1 MRLFFVGM
9 LCISLLSISF
19 LSISD
24 YTAYGE
30 NEIIVNSVGF
40 ENSTVLEFKNSR
52 GNNTEIDSVRMWLG
66 DENSFQSFKTEKGW
80 MGKNTPQ
87 GVIIFTTQDPIRP
100 GESVKFG
107 IKTIVEK
114 PSVNWKALDSNGNII
129 KTAKT
134 LTNTES
140 SDVTNITD
148 APEINQPKSVGLKD
162 ASTFRLIPDKLS
174 PGSDFRLLGTN
185 FVPNQSLTFY
195 INDNL
200 TESLVTDNNGN
211 FLVTSKISEQ
221 VDPGRVE
228 FSITD
233 SVGAE
238 KEISIRLLESDKRTI
253 VQTSEIILANTPS
266 NVTRGDTILL
276 QGTGTPETTITITSK
291 QNVETISINTITT
304 GPNGEWSFENLFPP
318 DIELKTVTIIV
329 SDGKSEVSRNID
341 VLSSKKITIN
351 SDEPRY
357 EQGDIIIFSGT
368 AIANQNLLV
377 SLEDPKGTE
386 IFSKV
391 ITVDSS
397 GTVSFDIP
405 ISKTSMKGTYI
416 LYSNQGNEES
426 ITVVGIG
433 EDPLEVIVV
442 NTSKLNYNPNE
453 TVIVTIQGMPNSAVS
468 IIIIDEASKERLS
481 DSVELGPDGF
491 LIYEF
496 SAGDLSSGA
505 FSIELRQGK
514 ARGDTVFTIG
524 LTSGSGPI
532 QMQTTKDQY
541 NPGESI
547 LVMGNTGKNS
557 LITISLYDSDD
568 NILKK
573 VESFS
578 NKEGAFRTDKLRIPI
593 DPLIGEWTVKAKSGG
608 NIAEY
613 KIKIVAELDNVV
625 VLVDKESLEYT
636 FSEIVNISG
645 AGAAEGSA
653 VKLEFFNSNGD
664 TISGSLLVYST
675 STGEYATSWIIP
687 DDIEPGL
694 VEIKVTSTG
703 GNTSSLIITVN

>member
-1 MRLFFVGM
+1 MA
-9 LCISLLSISF
+9 LLSISV

-24 YTAYGE
+24 YAAYAE
-30 NEIIVNSVGF
+30 NEVIVSSIGF

-52 GNNTEIDSVRMWLG
+52 GNNTEIDSVRIWLG
-66 DENSFQSFKTEKGW
+66 DGNSFQSFKTEKGW

-87 GVIIFTTQDPIRP
+87 GVIIFTTEDSIQP

-107 IKTIVEK
+107 IKTLVEK

-134 LTNTES
+134 LTSTDS

-148 APEINQPKSVGLKD
+148 VPEINQPQSVGLKD
-162 ASTFRLIPDKLS
+162 SSIFRLIPDKLS

-185 FVPNQSLTFY
+185 FIPNQSLTFY

-200 TESLVTDNNGN
+200 TKSFSTDSKGN
-211 FLVTSKISEQ
+211 FLITSKISEQ
-221 VDPGRVE
+221 VDPGRTE

-238 KEISIRLLESDKRTI
+238 KEISIRLTESDKRI
-253 VQTSEIILANTPS
+253 ILKTSEVVLANTPS
-266 NVTRGDTILL
+266 SVTRGDSILL
-276 QGTGTPETTITITSK
+276 QGTGTPETTITITAQ
-291 QNVETISINTITT
+291 QNEETISINTTAT
-304 GPNGEWSFENLFPP
+304 EPNGEWSFENLFPR
-318 DIELKTVTIIV
+318 DIRLETVTIII

-341 VLSSKKITIN
+341 VISSKKITIN

-357 EQGDIIIFSGT
+357 EQGDIVTFSGN

-386 IFSKV
+386 VFSNI
-391 ITVDSS
+391 ITVDAS
-397 GTVSFDIP
+397 GIISFDVP

-416 LYSNQGNEES
+416 LYSNQGDEES

-442 NTSKLNYNPNE
+442 NTSKLNYSSNE
-453 TVIVTIQGMPNSAVS
+453 NVIVTIQGVPNASVS
-468 IIIIDEASKERLS
+468 LIIIDEASKERLS

-496 SAGDLSSGA
+496 SASDLSSGA
-505 FSIELRQGK
+505 FTIELRQGK

-557 LITISLYDSDD
+557 LITVSLYDPDD
-568 NILKK
+568 NILKQI
-573 VESFS
+573 ETFS
-578 NKEGAFRTDKLRIPI
+578 NKEGAFRTDKLRIPN
-593 DPLIGEWTVKAKSGG
+593 DPLIGEWAVKAKSGG

-613 KIKIVAELDNVV
+613 KIKVAAELDSVII
-625 VLVDKESLEYT
+625 LVDKESSEYT

-645 AGAAEGSA
+645 AGAVEGSS
-653 VKLEFFNSNGD
+653 VKLEFLNSNGD
-664 TISGSLLVYST
+664 TISGDLIIYST
-675 STGEYATSWIIP
+675 STGEYRTSWIIP

-694 VEIKVTSTG
+694 IEIKVTSTG
-703 GNTSSLIITVN
+703 GNTSSTTITVN

>member
-1 MRLFFVGM
+1 MA
-9 LCISLLSISF
+9 LLSISF

-24 YTAYGE
+24 YIAYAE
-30 NEIIVNSVGF
+30 NEIIVNSIGF

-52 GNNTEIDSVRMWLG
+52 GNNTEIDSVRIWLG
-66 DENSFQSFKTEKGW
+66 DGNSFQSFKTEKGW

-87 GVIIFTTQDPIRP
+87 GVIIFTTQDSIRP

-107 IKTIVEK
+107 IKTLVEK

-134 LTNTES
+134 VTNTES

-148 APEINQPKSVGLKD
+148 VPEVNQPESVGLKD
-162 ASTFRLIPDKLS
+162 VSTFRLIPDKLS

-195 INDNL
+195 INGNL
-200 TESLVTDNNGN
+200 TKSFSTDNKGN
-211 FLVTSKISEQ
+211 FLLTSKISEQ
-221 VDPGRVE
+221 TDPGRTE

-238 KEISIRLLESDKRTI
+238 KEISIRLIESDKRLI
-253 VQTSEIILANTPS
+253 LKTSEVILANTPS
-266 NVTRGDTILL
+266 SVIRGDTILL
-276 QGTGTPETTITITSK
+276 QGTGTPETTLTITTQQST
-291 QNVETISINTITT
+291 ETISINTITT
-304 GPNGEWSFENLFPP
+304 EPSGEWSFENLFPP
-318 DIELKTVTIIV
+318 DIGLETVTITI

-341 VLSSKKITIN
+341 VISSKKITIN

-357 EQGDIIIFSGT
+357 EQGDVVTFSGN

-377 SLEDPKGTE
+377 SLEDPKGSE
-386 IFSKV
+386 IFSNI
-391 ITVDSS
+391 ITVDPS
-397 GTVSFDIP
+397 GIISFDVP

-416 LYSNQGNEES
+416 LYSNQGDEES

-433 EDPLEVIVV
+433 EDPVEVIVV
-442 NTSKLNYNPNE
+442 NTSKLNYSSNE
-453 TVIVTIQGMPNSAVS
+453 NVVVTIQGMPNASVS
-468 IIIIDEASKERLS
+468 LIIIDEASKERLS

-496 SAGDLSSGA
+496 SSDDLSSGA

-532 QMQTTKDQY
+532 QMQTTKDNY

-557 LITISLYDSDD
+557 LITVSLYDPDD
-568 NILKK
+568 NILKQI
-573 VESFS
+573 ETFS
-578 NKEGAFRTDKLRIPI
+578 NKEGAFRTDKLRIPN
-593 DPLIGEWTVKAKSGG
+593 DPLIGEWAVKAKSGG

-613 KIKIVAELDNVV
+613 KIKVAAELDNVII
-625 VLVDKESLEYT
+625 LVDKESSEYT

-645 AGAAEGSA
+645 AGAVEGSS
-653 VKLEFFNSNGD
+653 VKLEFLNSNGD
-664 TISGSLLVYST
+664 TVSGDLIIYST
-675 STGEYATSWIIP
+675 STGEYRTSWIIP

-694 VEIKVTSTG
+694 IEIKVTSTG
-703 GNTSSLIITVN
+703 GSTSSLIITVN

>member
-148 APEINQPKSVGLKD
+148 APEISQPKSVGLKD

-578 NKEGAFRTDKLRIPI
+578 NKEGAFRTDKLRIPN

-613 KIKIVAELDNVV
+613 KIKVVAELDNVV
-625 VLVDKESLEYT
+625 ILVDKESLEYT

-645 AGAAEGSA
+645 AGAVEGTA
-653 VKLEFFNSNGD
+653 VKLEFFDSNGD

-703 GNTSSLIITVN
+703 GNTSSLTITIN

>member
-1 MRLFFVGM
+1 MA
-9 LCISLLSISF
+9 LLSISF

-24 YTAYGE
+24 YIAYAE
-30 NEIIVNSVGF
+30 NEIIVNSIGF

-52 GNNTEIDSVRMWLG
+52 GNNTEIDSVRIWLG
-66 DENSFQSFKTEKGW
+66 DGNSFQSFKTEKGW

-87 GVIIFTTQDPIRP
+87 GVIIFTTQDSIRP

-107 IKTIVEK
+107 IKTLVEK

-134 LTNTES
+134 VTNTES

-148 APEINQPKSVGLKD
+148 VPEVNQPESVGLKD
-162 ASTFRLIPDKLS
+162 VSTFRLIPDKLS

-195 INDNL
+195 INGNL
-200 TESLVTDNNGN
+200 TKSFSTDNKGN
-211 FLVTSKISEQ
+211 FLLTSKISEQ
-221 VDPGRVE
+221 TDPGRTE

-238 KEISIRLLESDKRTI
+238 KEISIRLIESDKRLI
-253 VQTSEIILANTPS
+253 LKTSEVILANTPS
-266 NVTRGDTILL
+266 SVIRGDTILL
-276 QGTGTPETTITITSK
+276 QGTGTPETTLTITTQQST
-291 QNVETISINTITT
+291 ETISINTITT
-304 GPNGEWSFENLFPP
+304 EPSGEWSFENLFPP
-318 DIELKTVTIIV
+318 DIGLETVTITI

-341 VLSSKKITIN
+341 VISSKKITIN

-357 EQGDIIIFSGT
+357 EQGDVVTFSGN

-377 SLEDPKGTE
+377 SLEDPKGSE
-386 IFSKV
+386 IFSNI
-391 ITVDSS
+391 ITVDPS
-397 GTVSFDIP
+397 GIISFDVP

-416 LYSNQGNEES
+416 LYSNQGDEES

-433 EDPLEVIVV
+433 EDPVEVIVV
-442 NTSKLNYNPNE
+442 NTSKLNYSSNE
-453 TVIVTIQGMPNSAVS
+453 NVVVTIQGMPNASVS
-468 IIIIDEASKERLS
+468 LIIIDEASKERLS

-496 SAGDLSSGA
+496 SSDDLSSGA

-532 QMQTTKDQY
+532 QMQTTKDNY

-557 LITISLYDSDD
+557 LISVTLHDPDD

-573 VESFS
+573 VETFS
-578 NKEGAFRTDKLRIPI
+578 NKEGAFRTDKLRIPN
-593 DPLIGEWTVKAKSGG
+593 DPLIGEWAVKAKSGG

-613 KIKIVAELDNVV
+613 KIKVAAELDNVII
-625 VLVDKESLEYT
+625 LVDKESSEYT

-645 AGAAEGSA
+645 AGAVEGSS
-653 VKLEFFNSNGD
+653 VKLEFLNSNGD
-664 TISGSLLVYST
+664 TISGDLIIYST
-675 STGEYATSWIIP
+675 STGEYRTSWIIP

-694 VEIKVTSTG
+694 IEIKVTSTG
-703 GNTSSLIITVN
+703 GSTSSLIITVN

>member
-1 MRLFFVGM
+1 M
-9 LCISLLSISF
+9 SLLSISF

-24 YTAYGE
+24 YIAYAE
-30 NEIIVNSVGF
+30 NEIIVNSIGF

-52 GNNTEIDSVRMWLG
+52 GNNTEIDSVRIWLG
-66 DENSFQSFKTEKGW
+66 DGNSFQSFKTEKGW

-87 GVIIFTTQDPIRP
+87 GVIIFTTQDSIRP

-107 IKTIVEK
+107 IKTLVEK

-134 LTNTES
+134 LTSTES

-148 APEINQPKSVGLKD
+148 VPEVNQPESVGLKD

-195 INDNL
+195 IDGNL
-200 TESLVTDNNGN
+200 TKSFSTDSKGN
-211 FLVTSKISEQ
+211 FLLTSKISEQ
-221 VDPGRVE
+221 ADPGRTE

-238 KEISIRLLESDKRTI
+238 KEISIRLIESDKRLI
-253 VQTSEIILANTPS
+253 LKTSEVILANTPS

-276 QGTGTPETTITITSK
+276 QGTGTPETTLTITARQST
-291 QNVETISINTITT
+291 ETISINTIITK
-304 GPNGEWSFENLFPP
+304 PSGEWSFENLFPP
-318 DIELKTVTIIV
+318 DIGLETVTITI

-341 VLSSKKITIN
+341 VISSKKITIN

-357 EQGDIIIFSGT
+357 EQGDVVTFSGN

-377 SLEDPKGTE
+377 SLEDPKGAE
-386 IFSKV
+386 VFSNI
-391 ITVDSS
+391 ITVDPS
-397 GTVSFDIP
+397 GIISFDVP

-416 LYSNQGNEES
+416 LYSNQGDEES

-433 EDPLEVIVV
+433 EDPVEVIVV
-442 NTSKLNYNPNE
+442 NTSKLNYSSNE
-453 TVIVTIQGMPNSAVS
+453 SVVVTIQGMPNASVS
-468 IIIIDEASKERLS
+468 LIIIDEASKERLS

-496 SAGDLSSGA
+496 SASDLSSGA

-532 QMQTTKDQY
+532 EMQTTKDNY
-541 NPGESI
+541 KPGESI

-557 LITISLYDSDD
+557 LITVTLHDTAD

-573 VESFS
+573 IETFS
-578 NKEGAFRTDKLRIPI
+578 NKEGAFRTDKFRIPN

-613 KIKIVAELDNVV
+613 KITVAAQLENVI
-625 VLVDKESLEYT
+625 VLVDKESLAYSH
-636 FSEIVNISG
+636 SEIVNISG
-645 AGAAEGSA
+645 AGATEGTA
-653 VKLEFFNSNGD
+653 LKLEFLDINGD
-664 TISGSLLVYST
+664 SISGMLTIYAT
-675 STGEYATSWIIP
+675 NTGEYRTSWIIP
-687 DDIEPGL
+687 DDIEPGPI
-694 VEIKVTSTG
+694 EIRVTSTG
-703 GNTSSLIITVN
+703 NTSSITITVN

>member
-1 MRLFFVGM
+1 MA
-9 LCISLLSISF
+9 LLSISF

-24 YTAYGE
+24 YIAYAE
-30 NEIIVNSVGF
+30 NEIIVNSIGF

-52 GNNTEIDSVRMWLG
+52 GNNTEIDSVRIWLG
-66 DENSFQSFKTEKGW
+66 DGNSFQSFKTEKGW

-87 GVIIFTTQDPIRP
+87 GVIIFTTQDSIRP

-107 IKTIVEK
+107 IKTLVEK

-134 LTNTES
+134 VTNTES

-148 APEINQPKSVGLKD
+148 VPEVNQPESVGLKD
-162 ASTFRLIPDKLS
+162 VSTFRLIPDKLS

-195 INDNL
+195 INGNL
-200 TESLVTDNNGN
+200 TKSFSTDNKGN
-211 FLVTSKISEQ
+211 FLLTSKISEQ
-221 VDPGRVE
+221 TDPGRTE

-238 KEISIRLLESDKRTI
+238 KEISIRLIESDKRLI
-253 VQTSEIILANTPS
+253 LKTSEVILANTPS
-266 NVTRGDTILL
+266 SVIRGDTILL
-276 QGTGTPETTITITSK
+276 QGTGTPETTLTITTQQST
-291 QNVETISINTITT
+291 ETISINTITT
-304 GPNGEWSFENLFPP
+304 EPSGEWSFENLFPP
-318 DIELKTVTIIV
+318 DIGLETVTITI

-341 VLSSKKITIN
+341 VISSKKITIN

-357 EQGDIIIFSGT
+357 EQGDVVTFSGN

-377 SLEDPKGTE
+377 SLEDPKGSE
-386 IFSKV
+386 IFSNI
-391 ITVDSS
+391 ITVDPS
-397 GTVSFDIP
+397 GIISFDVP

-416 LYSNQGNEES
+416 LYSNQGDEES

-433 EDPLEVIVV
+433 EDPVEVIVV
-442 NTSKLNYNPNE
+442 NTSKLNYSSNE
-453 TVIVTIQGMPNSAVS
+453 NVVVTIQGMPNASVS
-468 IIIIDEASKERLS
+468 LIIIDEASKERLS

-496 SAGDLSSGA
+496 SSDDLSSGA

-532 QMQTTKDQY
+532 QMQTTKDNY

-557 LITISLYDSDD
+557 LISVTLHDPDD

-573 VESFS
+573 VETFS
-578 NKEGAFRTDKLRIPI
+578 NKEGAFRTDKFRIPN

-608 NIAEY
+608 NIADY
-613 KIKIVAELDNVV
+613 KITVAAQLENVI
-625 VLVDKESLEYT
+625 VLVDKESLAYS

-645 AGAAEGSA
+645 AGASEGTA
-653 VKLEFFNSNGD
+653 LKLEFFDSNGD
-664 TISGSLLVYST
+664 SISGTLTIYAT
-675 STGEYATSWIIP
+675 NTGEYRTSWIIP
-687 DDIEPGL
+687 DDIEPGP
-694 VEIKVTSTG
+694 VEIRVTSTG
-703 GNTSSLIITVN
+703 NTSSITITVN

>member
-1 MRLFFVGM
+1 MA
-9 LCISLLSISF
+9 LLSISF

-24 YTAYGE
+24 YIAYAE
-30 NEIIVNSVGF
+30 NEIIVNSIGF

-52 GNNTEIDSVRMWLG
+52 GNNTEIDSVRIWLG
-66 DENSFQSFKTEKGW
+66 DGNSFQSFKTEKGW

-87 GVIIFTTQDPIRP
+87 GVIIFTTQDSIRP

-107 IKTIVEK
+107 IKTLVEK

-134 LTNTES
+134 VTNTES

-148 APEINQPKSVGLKD
+148 VPEVNQPESVGLKD
-162 ASTFRLIPDKLS
+162 VSTFRLIPDKLS

-195 INDNL
+195 INGNL
-200 TESLVTDNNGN
+200 TKSFSTDNKGN
-211 FLVTSKISEQ
+211 FLLTSKISEQ
-221 VDPGRVE
+221 TDPGRTE

-238 KEISIRLLESDKRTI
+238 KEISIRLIESDKRLI
-253 VQTSEIILANTPS
+253 LKTSEVILANTPS
-266 NVTRGDTILL
+266 SVIRGDTILL
-276 QGTGTPETTITITSK
+276 QGTGTPETTLTITTQQST
-291 QNVETISINTITT
+291 ETISINTITT
-304 GPNGEWSFENLFPP
+304 EPSGEWSFENLFPP
-318 DIELKTVTIIV
+318 DIGLETVTITI

-341 VLSSKKITIN
+341 VISSKKITIN

-357 EQGDIIIFSGT
+357 EQGDVVTFSGN

-377 SLEDPKGTE
+377 SLEDPKGSE
-386 IFSKV
+386 IFSNI
-391 ITVDSS
+391 ITVDPS
-397 GTVSFDIP
+397 GIISFDVP

-416 LYSNQGNEES
+416 LYSNQGDEES

-433 EDPLEVIVV
+433 EDPVEVIVV
-442 NTSKLNYNPNE
+442 NTSKLNYSSNE
-453 TVIVTIQGMPNSAVS
+453 NVVVTIQGMPNASVS
-468 IIIIDEASKERLS
+468 LIIIDEASKERLS

-496 SAGDLSSGA
+496 SSDDLSSGA

-532 QMQTTKDQY
+532 QMQTTKDNY

-557 LITISLYDSDD
+557 LISVTLHDPDD

-573 VESFS
+573 VETFS
-578 NKEGAFRTDKLRIPI
+578 NKEGAFRTDKFRIPN

-608 NIAEY
+608 NIADY
-613 KIKIVAELDNVV
+613 KITVAAQLENVI
-625 VLVDKESLEYT
+625 VLVDKESLAYS

-645 AGAAEGSA
+645 AGATEGTA
-653 VKLEFFNSNGD
+653 LKLEFFDSNGD
-664 TISGSLLVYST
+664 SISGTLTIYAT
-675 STGEYATSWIIP
+675 NTGEYRTSWIIP
-687 DDIEPGL
+687 DDIEPGP
-694 VEIKVTSTG
+694 VEIRVTSTG
-703 GNTSSLIITVN
+703 NTSSITITVN

>member
-148 APEINQPKSVGLKD
+148 APEINKPKSVGLKD

-221 VDPGRVE
+221 TDPGRVE

-276 QGTGTPETTITITSK
+276 QGTGTPGTTITITSK

-304 GPNGEWSFENLFPP
+304 EPNGEWSFENLFPP

-453 TVIVTIQGMPNSAVS
+453 NVIVTIQGMPNSAVS
-468 IIIIDEASKERLS
+468 IIIIDEVSKERLS

-557 LITISLYDSDD
+557 LITISLYDPDD

-578 NKEGAFRTDKLRIPI
+578 NKEGAFRTDKLRIPN

-613 KIKIVAELDNVV
+613 KIKVVAELDNVV
-625 VLVDKESLEYT
+625 ILVDKESLEYT

-645 AGAAEGSA
+645 AGAVEGTA
-653 VKLEFFNSNGD
+653 VKLEFFDSNGD

-703 GNTSSLIITVN
+703 GDTSSLTITIN

>member
-1 MRLFFVGM
+1 MA
-9 LCISLLSISF
+9 LLSISF

-24 YTAYGE
+24 YIAYAE
-30 NEIIVNSVGF
+30 NEIIVNSIGF

-52 GNNTEIDSVRMWLG
+52 GNNTEIDSVRIWLG
-66 DENSFQSFKTEKGW
+66 DGNSFQSFKTEKGW

-87 GVIIFTTQDPIRP
+87 GVIIFTTQDSIRP

-107 IKTIVEK
+107 IKTLVEK

-134 LTNTES
+134 VTNTES

-148 APEINQPKSVGLKD
+148 VPEVNQPESVGLKD
-162 ASTFRLIPDKLS
+162 VSTFRLIPDKLS

-195 INDNL
+195 INGNL
-200 TESLVTDNNGN
+200 TKSFSTDNKGN
-211 FLVTSKISEQ
+211 FLLTSKISEQ
-221 VDPGRVE
+221 TDPGRTE

-238 KEISIRLLESDKRTI
+238 KEISIRLIESDKRLI
-253 VQTSEIILANTPS
+253 LKTSEVILANTPS
-266 NVTRGDTILL
+266 SVIRGDTILL
-276 QGTGTPETTITITSK
+276 QGTGTPETTLTITTQQST
-291 QNVETISINTITT
+291 ETISINTITT
-304 GPNGEWSFENLFPP
+304 EPSGEWSFENLFPP
-318 DIELKTVTIIV
+318 DIGLETVTITI

-341 VLSSKKITIN
+341 VISSKKITIN

-357 EQGDIIIFSGT
+357 EQGDVVTFSGN

-377 SLEDPKGTE
+377 SLEDPKGSE
-386 IFSKV
+386 IFSNI
-391 ITVDSS
+391 ITVDPS
-397 GTVSFDIP
+397 GIISFDVP

-416 LYSNQGNEES
+416 LYSNQGDEES

-433 EDPLEVIVV
+433 EDPVEVIVV
-442 NTSKLNYNPNE
+442 NTSKLNYSSNE
-453 TVIVTIQGMPNSAVS
+453 NVVVTIQGMPNASVS
-468 IIIIDEASKERLS
+468 LIIIDEASKERLS

-496 SAGDLSSGA
+496 SSDDLSSGA

-532 QMQTTKDQY
+532 QMQTTKDNY

-557 LITISLYDSDD
+557 LISVTLHDPDD

-573 VESFS
+573 IETFS
-578 NKEGAFRTDKLRIPI
+578 NKEGAFRTDKFRIPN

-608 NIAEY
+608 NIADY
-613 KIKIVAELDNVV
+613 KITVAAQLENVI
-625 VLVDKESLEYT
+625 VLVDKESLAYS

-645 AGAAEGSA
+645 AGATEGTA
-653 VKLEFFNSNGD
+653 LKLEFFDSNGD
-664 TISGSLLVYST
+664 SISGTLTIYAT
-675 STGEYATSWIIP
+675 NTGEYRTSWIIP
-687 DDIEPGL
+687 DDIEPGP
-694 VEIKVTSTG
+694 VEIRVTSTG
-703 GNTSSLIITVN
+703 NTSSITITVN

>member
-1 MRLFFVGM
+1 M
-9 LCISLLSISF
+9 SLLSISF

-24 YTAYGE
+24 YIAYAE
-30 NEIIVNSVGF
+30 NEIIVNSIGF

-52 GNNTEIDSVRMWLG
+52 GNNTEIDSVRIWLG
-66 DENSFQSFKTEKGW
+66 DGNSFQSFKTEKGW

-87 GVIIFTTQDPIRP
+87 GVIIFTTQDSIRP

-107 IKTIVEK
+107 IKTLVEK

-134 LTNTES
+134 LTSTES

-148 APEINQPKSVGLKD
+148 VPEVNQPESVGLKD

-195 INDNL
+195 IDGNL
-200 TESLVTDNNGN
+200 TKSFSTDSKGN
-211 FLVTSKISEQ
+211 FLLTSKISEQ
-221 VDPGRVE
+221 ADPGRTE

-238 KEISIRLLESDKRTI
+238 KEISIRLIESDKRLI
-253 VQTSEIILANTPS
+253 LKTSEVILANTPS
-266 NVTRGDTILL
+266 SVIRGDTILL
-276 QGTGTPETTITITSK
+276 QGTGTPETTLTITTQQST
-291 QNVETISINTITT
+291 ETISINTITT
-304 GPNGEWSFENLFPP
+304 EPSGEWSFENLFPP
-318 DIELKTVTIIV
+318 DIGLETVTITI

-341 VLSSKKITIN
+341 VISSKKITIN

-357 EQGDIIIFSGT
+357 EQGDVVTFSGN

-377 SLEDPKGTE
+377 SLEDPKGAE
-386 IFSKV
+386 VFSNI
-391 ITVDSS
+391 ITVDPS
-397 GTVSFDIP
+397 GIISFDVP

-416 LYSNQGNEES
+416 LYSNQGDEES

-433 EDPLEVIVV
+433 EDPVEVIVV
-442 NTSKLNYNPNE
+442 NTSKLNYSSNE
-453 TVIVTIQGMPNSAVS
+453 NVVVTIQGMPNASVS
-468 IIIIDEASKERLS
+468 LIIIDEASKERLS

-496 SAGDLSSGA
+496 SASDLSSGA

-532 QMQTTKDQY
+532 EMQTTKDNY
-541 NPGESI
+541 KPGESI

-557 LITISLYDSDD
+557 LITVTLHDTAD

-573 VESFS
+573 IETFS
-578 NKEGAFRTDKLRIPI
+578 NKEGAFRTDKFRIPN

-613 KIKIVAELDNVV
+613 KITVAAQLENVI
-625 VLVDKESLEYT
+625 VLVDKESLAYSH
-636 FSEIVNISG
+636 SEIVNISG
-645 AGAAEGSA
+645 AGATEGTA
-653 VKLEFFNSNGD
+653 LKLEFLDINGD
-664 TISGSLLVYST
+664 SISGMLTIYAT
-675 STGEYATSWIIP
+675 NTGEYRTSWIIP
-687 DDIEPGL
+687 DDIEPGP
-694 VEIKVTSTG
+694 VEIRVTSTG
-703 GNTSSLIITVN
+703 NTSSITITVN

>member
-1 MRLFFVGM
+1 MA
-9 LCISLLSISF
+9 LLSISF

-24 YTAYGE
+24 YIAYAE
-30 NEIIVNSVGF
+30 NEIIVNSIGF

-52 GNNTEIDSVRMWLG
+52 GNNTEIDSVRIWLG
-66 DENSFQSFKTEKGW
+66 DGNSFQSFKTEKGW

-87 GVIIFTTQDPIRP
+87 GVIIFTTQDSIRP

-107 IKTIVEK
+107 IKTLVEK

-134 LTNTES
+134 VTNTES

-148 APEINQPKSVGLKD
+148 VPEVNQPESVGLKD
-162 ASTFRLIPDKLS
+162 VSTFRLIPDKLS

-195 INDNL
+195 INGNL
-200 TESLVTDNNGN
+200 TKSFSTDNKGN
-211 FLVTSKISEQ
+211 FLLTSKISEQ
-221 VDPGRVE
+221 TDPGRTE

-238 KEISIRLLESDKRTI
+238 KEISIRLIESDKRLI
-253 VQTSEIILANTPS
+253 LKTSEVILANTPS
-266 NVTRGDTILL
+266 SVIRGDTILL
-276 QGTGTPETTITITSK
+276 QGTGTPETTLTITTQQST
-291 QNVETISINTITT
+291 ETISINTITT
-304 GPNGEWSFENLFPP
+304 EPSGEWSFENLFPP
-318 DIELKTVTIIV
+318 DIGLETVTITI

-341 VLSSKKITIN
+341 VISSKKITIN

-357 EQGDIIIFSGT
+357 EQGDVVTFSGN

-377 SLEDPKGTE
+377 SLEDPKGAE
-386 IFSKV
+386 VFSNI
-391 ITVDSS
+391 ITVDAS
-397 GTVSFDIP
+397 GIISFDVP
-405 ISKTSMKGTYI
+405 ISKTAMKGTYI

-426 ITVVGIG
+426 VTVVGIG

-442 NTSKLNYNPNE
+442 NTSKLNYSSNE
-453 TVIVTIQGMPNSAVS
+453 NVVVTIQGMPNASVS
-468 IIIIDEASKERLS
+468 LIIIDEASKERLS

-496 SAGDLSSGA
+496 SSDDLSSGA

-532 QMQTTKDQY
+532 QMQTTKDNY

-557 LITISLYDSDD
+557 LISVTLHDPDD

-573 VESFS
+573 VETFS
-578 NKEGAFRTDKLRIPI
+578 NKEGAFRTDKFRIPN

-608 NIAEY
+608 NIADY
-613 KIKIVAELDNVV
+613 KITVAAQLENVI
-625 VLVDKESLEYT
+625 VLVDKESLAYS

-645 AGAAEGSA
+645 AGATEGTA
-653 VKLEFFNSNGD
+653 LKLEFFDSNGD
-664 TISGSLLVYST
+664 SISGTLTIYAT
-675 STGEYATSWIIP
+675 NTGEYRTSWIIP
-687 DDIEPGL
+687 DDIEPGP
-694 VEIKVTSTG
+694 VEIRVTSTG
-703 GNTSSLIITVN
+703 NTSSITITVN

>member
-1 MRLFFVGM
+1 MRLFFVGITCM
-9 LCISLLSISF
+9 ALLSISF

-24 YTAYGE
+24 YTAYAE
-30 NEIIVNSVGF
+30 NEIIVNSIGF

-52 GNNTEIDSVRMWLG
+52 GNNTEIDSVRIWLG
-66 DENSFQSFKTEKGW
+66 DGNSFQSFKTEKGW

-87 GVIIFTTQDPIRP
+87 GVIIFTTQDSIRP

-107 IKTIVEK
+107 IKTLVEK

-129 KTAKT
+129 KTAKV
-134 LTNTES
+134 LTSTES

-148 APEINQPKSVGLKD
+148 VPEINQPESVGLKD

-185 FVPNQSLTFY
+185 FIPNQSLTFY
-195 INDNL
+195 INDKL
-200 TESLVTDNNGN
+200 TKSFSTDNNGN
-211 FLVTSKISEQ
+211 FLLTSKISEQ
-221 VDPGRVE
+221 IDPGRAE

-238 KEISIRLLESDKRTI
+238 KEISIRLLESNKRLI
-253 VQTSEIILANTPS
+253 LQTSEVVLANTPS
-266 NVTRGDTILL
+266 TVIRGDTVLL
-276 QGTGTPETTITITSK
+276 QGTGTPETTLTITTQQSE
-291 QNVETISINTITT
+291 ETISINTITT
-304 GPNGEWSFENLFPP
+304 EPNGEWSFENLFPP
-318 DIELKTVTIIV
+318 DIGLETVTIIV
-329 SDGKSEVSRNID
+329 TDGKSEVSRNID
-341 VLSSKKITIN
+341 IISSKKITIN

-357 EQGDIIIFSGT
+357 EQGDVVTFSGN
-368 AIANQNLLV
+368 AIANQNLLI

-386 IFSKV
+386 IFSNI

-397 GTVSFDIP
+397 GIVSFEIP

-416 LYSNQGNEES
+416 LYSNQGDEES

-433 EDPLEVIVV
+433 EDPIEVIVV
-442 NTSKLNYNPNE
+442 DTSKLNYSSNE
-453 TVIVTIQGMPNSAVS
+453 NVVITIQGMPNASVS
-468 IIIIDEASKERLS
+468 LIVIDEASKERLS

-514 ARGDTVFTIG
+514 ARGDAVFTIG

-557 LITISLYDSDD
+557 LITISLYDPDN

-573 VESFS
+573 IETFS
-578 NKEGAFRTDKLRIPI
+578 NKEGAFRTDKFRIPN
-593 DPLIGEWTVKAKSGG
+593 DPLMGEWVIKAKSGG

-613 KIKIVAELDNVV
+613 KIKVAAQLDDVII
-625 VLVDKESLEYT
+625 LVDKESLTYS

-645 AGAAEGSA
+645 AGATEGTA
-653 VKLEFFNSNGD
+653 LKVEFFDINGD
-664 TISGSLLVYST
+664 SISGTLTIYAT
-675 STGEYATSWIIP
+675 NTGEYRTSWIIP
-687 DDIEPGL
+687 DDIEPGPI
-694 VEIKVTSTG
+694 EIRVTSTG
-703 GNTSSLIITVN
+703 NTASITITVN

>member
-1 MRLFFVGM
+1 M
-9 LCISLLSISF
+9 SLLSISF

-24 YTAYGE
+24 YIAYAE
-30 NEIIVNSVGF
+30 NEIIVNSIGF

-52 GNNTEIDSVRMWLG
+52 GNNTEIDSVRIWLG
-66 DENSFQSFKTEKGW
+66 DGNSFQSFKTEKGW

-87 GVIIFTTQDPIRP
+87 GVIIFTTQDSIRP

-107 IKTIVEK
+107 IKTLVEK

-134 LTNTES
+134 LTSTES

-148 APEINQPKSVGLKD
+148 VPEVNQPESVGLKD

-195 INDNL
+195 IDGNL
-200 TESLVTDNNGN
+200 TKSFSTDSKGN
-211 FLVTSKISEQ
+211 FLLTSKISEQ
-221 VDPGRVE
+221 ADPGRTE

-238 KEISIRLLESDKRTI
+238 KEISIRLIESDKRLI
-253 VQTSEIILANTPS
+253 LKTSEVILANTPS

-276 QGTGTPETTITITSK
+276 QGTGTPETTLTITARQST
-291 QNVETISINTITT
+291 ETISINTIITK
-304 GPNGEWSFENLFPP
+304 PSGEWSFENLFPP
-318 DIELKTVTIIV
+318 DIGLETVTITI

-341 VLSSKKITIN
+341 VISSKKITIN

-357 EQGDIIIFSGT
+357 EQGDVVTFSGN

-377 SLEDPKGTE
+377 SLEDPKGAE
-386 IFSKV
+386 VFSNI
-391 ITVDSS
+391 ITVDPS
-397 GTVSFDIP
+397 GIISFDVP

-416 LYSNQGNEES
+416 LYSNQGDEES

-433 EDPLEVIVV
+433 EDPVEVIVV
-442 NTSKLNYNPNE
+442 NTSKLNYSSNE
-453 TVIVTIQGMPNSAVS
+453 NVVVTIQGMPNASVS
-468 IIIIDEASKERLS
+468 LIIIDEASKERLS

-496 SAGDLSSGA
+496 SASDLSSGA

-532 QMQTTKDQY
+532 EMQTTKDNY
-541 NPGESI
+541 KPGESI

-557 LITISLYDSDD
+557 LITVTLHDTAD

-573 VESFS
+573 IETFS
-578 NKEGAFRTDKLRIPI
+578 NKEGAFRTDKFRIPN

-613 KIKIVAELDNVV
+613 KITVAAQLENVI
-625 VLVDKESLEYT
+625 VLVDKESLAYSH
-636 FSEIVNISG
+636 SEIVNISG
-645 AGAAEGSA
+645 AGATEGTA
-653 VKLEFFNSNGD
+653 LKLEFLDINGD
-664 TISGSLLVYST
+664 SISGMLTIYAT
-675 STGEYATSWIIP
+675 NTGEYRTSWIIP
-687 DDIEPGL
+687 DDIEPGP
-694 VEIKVTSTG
+694 VEIRVTSTG
-703 GNTSSLIITVN
+703 NTSSITITVN

>member
-200 TESLVTDNNGN
+200 TESLVTENNGN

-238 KEISIRLLESDKRTI
+238 KEISIRLIESDKRLI
-253 VQTSEIILANTPS
+253 LKTSEVILANTPS

-578 NKEGAFRTDKLRIPI
+578 NKEGAFRTDKLRIPN

-613 KIKIVAELDNVV
+613 KIKVVAELDNVV
-625 VLVDKESLEYT
+625 ILVDKESLEYT

-645 AGAAEGSA
+645 AGAVEGTA
-653 VKLEFFNSNGD
+653 VKLEFFDSNGD

>member
-148 APEINQPKSVGLKD
+148 APEISQPKSVGLKD

-276 QGTGTPETTITITSK
+276 QGTGTPGTTITITSK

-397 GTVSFDIP
+397 GIVSFDIP

-468 IIIIDEASKERLS
+468 IIIIDEVSKERLS

-578 NKEGAFRTDKLRIPI
+578 NKEGAFRTDKLRIPN

-613 KIKIVAELDNVV
+613 KIKVVAELDNVV
-625 VLVDKESLEYT
+625 ILVDKESLEYT

-645 AGAAEGSA
+645 AGAVEGTA
-653 VKLEFFNSNGD
+653 VKLEFFDSNGD

-703 GNTSSLIITVN
+703 GNTSSLTITIN

>member
-1 MRLFFVGM
+1 M
-9 LCISLLSISF
+9 SLLSISF

-24 YTAYGE
+24 YIAYAE
-30 NEIIVNSVGF
+30 NEIIVNSIGF

-52 GNNTEIDSVRMWLG
+52 GNNTEIDSVRIWLG
-66 DENSFQSFKTEKGW
+66 DGNSFQSFKTEKGW

-87 GVIIFTTQDPIRP
+87 GVIIFTTQDSIRP

-107 IKTIVEK
+107 IKTLVEK

-134 LTNTES
+134 LTSTES

-148 APEINQPKSVGLKD
+148 VPQVNQPESVGLKD
-162 ASTFRLIPDKLS
+162 ASTFRLIPNKLS

-195 INDNL
+195 IDDNL
-200 TESLVTDNNGN
+200 TKSFSTDNQGN
-211 FLVTSKISEQ
+211 FLLTSKISEQ
-221 VDPGRVE
+221 ADPGRTE

-238 KEISIRLLESDKRTI
+238 KEISIRLIESDKRLI
-253 VQTSEIILANTPS
+253 LKTSEVILANTPS

-276 QGTGTPETTITITSK
+276 QGTGTPETTLTITAK
-291 QNVETISINTITT
+291 QNTETISINTITT
-304 GPNGEWSFENLFPP
+304 EPSGEWSFENLFPP
-318 DIELKTVTIIV
+318 DIRLETVTITI

-341 VLSSKKITIN
+341 VISSKKITIN
-351 SDEPRY
+351 SDESRY
-357 EQGDIIIFSGT
+357 EQGDVVTFSGN

-377 SLEDPKGTE
+377 SLEDPKGAE
-386 IFSKV
+386 VFSNI

-397 GTVSFDIP
+397 GIISFDIP
-405 ISKTSMKGTYI
+405 ISKTAMKGTYI

-442 NTSKLNYNPNE
+442 NTSKLNYSSNE
-453 TVIVTIQGMPNSAVS
+453 NVIVTIQGVPNASVS
-468 IIIIDEASKERLS
+468 LIIIDEASKERLS

-505 FSIELRQGK
+505 FAIELRQGK

-532 QMQTTKDQY
+532 QMQTTKDNY

-557 LITISLYDSDD
+557 LITVTLHDTAD

-573 VESFS
+573 IETFS
-578 NKEGAFRTDKLRIPI
+578 NKEGAFRTDKFRIPN

-613 KIKIVAELDNVV
+613 EIKVVAQLENVI
-625 VLVDKESLEYT
+625 VLVDKESLVYSH
-636 FSEIVNISG
+636 SEIVNISG
-645 AGAAEGSA
+645 AGATEGTA
-653 VKLEFFNSNGD
+653 LKLEFFNSNGD
-664 TISGSLLVYST
+664 TVSGTLTIYAT
-675 STGEYATSWIIP
+675 STGEYRTSWIIP
-687 DDIEPGL
+687 DDVEPGPI
-694 VEIKVTSTG
+694 EIRVTSTG
-703 GNTSSLIITVN
+703 NTSSITITVN

>member
-1 MRLFFVGM
+1 MA
-9 LCISLLSISF
+9 LLSISF

-24 YTAYGE
+24 YIAYAE
-30 NEIIVNSVGF
+30 NEIIVNSIGF

-52 GNNTEIDSVRMWLG
+52 GNNTEIDSVRIWLG
-66 DENSFQSFKTEKGW
+66 DGNSFQSFKTEKGW

-87 GVIIFTTQDPIRP
+87 GVIIFTTQDSIRP

-107 IKTIVEK
+107 IKTLVEK

-134 LTNTES
+134 VTNTES

-148 APEINQPKSVGLKD
+148 VPEVNQPESVGLKD
-162 ASTFRLIPDKLS
+162 VSTFRLIPDKLS

-195 INDNL
+195 INGNL
-200 TESLVTDNNGN
+200 TKSFSTDNKGN
-211 FLVTSKISEQ
+211 FLLTSKISEQ
-221 VDPGRVE
+221 TDPGRTE

-238 KEISIRLLESDKRTI
+238 KEISIRLIESDKRLI
-253 VQTSEIILANTPS
+253 LKTSEVILANTPS
-266 NVTRGDTILL
+266 SVIRGDTILL
-276 QGTGTPETTITITSK
+276 QGTGTPETTLTITTQQST
-291 QNVETISINTITT
+291 ETISINTITT
-304 GPNGEWSFENLFPP
+304 EPSGEWSFENLFPP
-318 DIELKTVTIIV
+318 DIGLETVTITI

-341 VLSSKKITIN
+341 VISSKKITIN

-357 EQGDIIIFSGT
+357 EQGDVVTFSGN

-377 SLEDPKGTE
+377 SLEDPKGSE
-386 IFSKV
+386 IFSNI
-391 ITVDSS
+391 ITVDPS
-397 GTVSFDIP
+397 GIISFDVP

-416 LYSNQGNEES
+416 LYSNQGDEES

-433 EDPLEVIVV
+433 EDPVEVIVV
-442 NTSKLNYNPNE
+442 NTSKLNYSSNE
-453 TVIVTIQGMPNSAVS
+453 NVVVTIQGMPNASVS
-468 IIIIDEASKERLS
+468 LIIIDEASKERLS

-496 SAGDLSSGA
+496 SADDLSSGA

-532 QMQTTKDQY
+532 QMQTTKDNY

-557 LITISLYDSDD
+557 LISVTLHDPDD

-573 VESFS
+573 VETFS
-578 NKEGAFRTDKLRIPI
+578 NKEGAFRTDKFRIPN

-608 NIAEY
+608 NIADY
-613 KIKIVAELDNVV
+613 KITVAAQLENVI
-625 VLVDKESLEYT
+625 VLVDKESLAYS

-645 AGAAEGSA
+645 AGATEGTA
-653 VKLEFFNSNGD
+653 LKLEFFDSNGD
-664 TISGSLLVYST
+664 SISGTLTIYAT
-675 STGEYATSWIIP
+675 NTGEYRTSWIIP
-687 DDIEPGL
+687 DDIEPGP
-694 VEIKVTSTG
+694 VEIRVTSTG
-703 GNTSSLIITVN
+703 NTSSITITVN

>member
-1 MRLFFVGM
+1 M
-9 LCISLLSISF
+9 SLLSISF

-24 YTAYGE
+24 YLAYAE
-30 NEIIVNSVGF
+30 NEIIVNSIGF

-52 GNNTEIDSVRMWLG
+52 GNNTEIDSVRIWLG
-66 DENSFQSFKTEKGW
+66 DGNSFQSFKTEKGW

-87 GVIIFTTQDPIRP
+87 GVIIFTTQDSIRP

-107 IKTIVEK
+107 IKTLVEK

-134 LTNTES
+134 LTSTES

-148 APEINQPKSVGLKD
+148 VPEVNQPESVGLKD

-195 INDNL
+195 IDGNL
-200 TESLVTDNNGN
+200 TKSFSTDSKGN
-211 FLVTSKISEQ
+211 FLLTSKISEQ
-221 VDPGRVE
+221 ADPGRTE

-238 KEISIRLLESDKRTI
+238 KEISIRLIESDKRLI
-253 VQTSEIILANTPS
+253 LKTSEVILANTPS

-276 QGTGTPETTITITSK
+276 QGTGTPETTLTITARQST
-291 QNVETISINTITT
+291 ETISINTIITK
-304 GPNGEWSFENLFPP
+304 PSGEWSFENLFPP
-318 DIELKTVTIIV
+318 DIGLETVTITI

-341 VLSSKKITIN
+341 VISSKKITIN

-357 EQGDIIIFSGT
+357 EQGDVVTFSGN

-377 SLEDPKGTE
+377 SLEDPKGAE
-386 IFSKV
+386 VFSNI
-391 ITVDSS
+391 ITVDPS
-397 GTVSFDIP
+397 GIISFDVP

-416 LYSNQGNEES
+416 LYSNQGDEES

-433 EDPLEVIVV
+433 EDPVEVIVV
-442 NTSKLNYNPNE
+442 NTSKLNYSSNE
-453 TVIVTIQGMPNSAVS
+453 NVVVTIQGMPNASVS
-468 IIIIDEASKERLS
+468 LIIIDEASKERLS

-496 SAGDLSSGA
+496 SASDLSSGA

-532 QMQTTKDQY
+532 EMQTTKDNY
-541 NPGESI
+541 KPGESI

-557 LITISLYDSDD
+557 LITVTLHDTAD

-573 VESFS
+573 IETFS
-578 NKEGAFRTDKLRIPI
+578 NKEGAFRTDKFRIPN

-613 KIKIVAELDNVV
+613 KITVAAQLENVI
-625 VLVDKESLEYT
+625 VLVDKESLAYSH
-636 FSEIVNISG
+636 SEIVNISG
-645 AGAAEGSA
+645 AGATEGTA
-653 VKLEFFNSNGD
+653 LKLEFLDINGD
-664 TISGSLLVYST
+664 SISGMLTIYAT
-675 STGEYATSWIIP
+675 NTGEYRTSWIIP
-687 DDIEPGL
+687 DDVEPGPI
-694 VEIKVTSTG
+694 EIRVTSTG
-703 GNTSSLIITVN
+703 NTSSITITVN

>member
-1 MRLFFVGM
+1 M
-9 LCISLLSISF
+9 SLLSISF

-24 YTAYGE
+24 YIAYAE
-30 NEIIVNSVGF
+30 NEIIVNSIGF

-52 GNNTEIDSVRMWLG
+52 GNNTEIDSVRIWLG
-66 DENSFQSFKTEKGW
+66 DGNSFQSFKTEKGW

-87 GVIIFTTQDPIRP
+87 GVIIFTTQDSIRP

-107 IKTIVEK
+107 IKTLVEK

-134 LTNTES
+134 VTSTES

-148 APEINQPKSVGLKD
+148 VPEVNQPESVGLKD
-162 ASTFRLIPDKLS
+162 VSTFRLIPDKLS

-195 INDNL
+195 IDGNL
-200 TESLVTDNNGN
+200 TKSFSTDSKGN
-211 FLVTSKISEQ
+211 FLLTSKISEQ
-221 VDPGRVE
+221 ADPGRTE

-238 KEISIRLLESDKRTI
+238 KEISIRLIESDKRLI
-253 VQTSEIILANTPS
+253 LKTSEVILANTPS

-276 QGTGTPETTITITSK
+276 QGTGTPETTLTITARQST
-291 QNVETISINTITT
+291 ETISINTIITK
-304 GPNGEWSFENLFPP
+304 PSGEWSFENLFPP
-318 DIELKTVTIIV
+318 DIGLETVTITI

-341 VLSSKKITIN
+341 VISSKKITIN
-351 SDEPRY
+351 SGEPRY
-357 EQGDIIIFSGT
+357 EQGDVVTFSGN

-377 SLEDPKGTE
+377 SLEDPKGAE
-386 IFSKV
+386 VFSNI
-391 ITVDSS
+391 ITVDPS
-397 GTVSFDIP
+397 GIISFDVP

-416 LYSNQGNEES
+416 LYSNQGDEES

-433 EDPLEVIVV
+433 EDPVEVIVV
-442 NTSKLNYNPNE
+442 NTSKLNYSTNE
-453 TVIVTIQGMPNSAVS
+453 SVIVTIQGMPNASVS
-468 IIIIDEASKERLS
+468 LIIIDEASKERLS

-496 SAGDLSSGA
+496 SASDLSSGA

-532 QMQTTKDQY
+532 EMQTTKDNY
-541 NPGESI
+541 KPGESI

-557 LITISLYDSDD
+557 LITVTLHDTAD

-573 VESFS
+573 IETFS
-578 NKEGAFRTDKLRIPI
+578 NKEGAFRTDKFRIPN

-613 KIKIVAELDNVV
+613 KITVAAQLENVI
-625 VLVDKESLEYT
+625 VLVDKESLAYSH
-636 FSEIVNISG
+636 SEIVNISG
-645 AGAAEGSA
+645 AGATEGTSL
-653 VKLEFFNSNGD
+653 KLEFFDINGD
-664 TISGSLLVYST
+664 SISDTLTIYAT
-675 STGEYATSWIIP
+675 NTGEYRTSWIIP
-687 DDIEPGL
+687 DDIEPGP
-694 VEIKVTSTG
+694 VEIRVTSTG
-703 GNTSSLIITVN
+703 NTSSITITVN

>member
-1 MRLFFVGM
+1 MA
-9 LCISLLSISF
+9 LLSISF

-24 YTAYGE
+24 YTAYAE
-30 NEIIVNSVGF
+30 NEIIVNSIGF

-52 GNNTEIDSVRMWLG
+52 GNNTEIDSVRIWLG
-66 DENSFQSFKTEKGW
+66 DGNSFQSFKTEKGW

-87 GVIIFTTQDPIRP
+87 GVIIFTTQDSIRP

-107 IKTIVEK
+107 IKTLVEK

-129 KTAKT
+129 KTAKV
-134 LTNTES
+134 LTSTES

-148 APEINQPKSVGLKD
+148 VPEINQPESVGLKD

-185 FVPNQSLTFY
+185 FIPNQSLAFY
-195 INDNL
+195 INDKL
-200 TESLVTDNNGN
+200 TKSFSTDNNGN
-211 FLVTSKISEQ
+211 FLLTSKISEQ
-221 VDPGRVE
+221 IDPGRAE

-238 KEISIRLLESDKRTI
+238 KEISIRLLESNKRLI
-253 VQTSEIILANTPS
+253 LQTSEVVLANTPS
-266 NVTRGDTILL
+266 TVIRGDTVLL
-276 QGTGTPETTITITSK
+276 QGTGTPETTLTITTQQSE
-291 QNVETISINTITT
+291 ETISINTITT
-304 GPNGEWSFENLFPP
+304 EPNGEWSFENLFPP
-318 DIELKTVTIIV
+318 DIGLETVTIIV
-329 SDGKSEVSRNID
+329 TDGKSEVSRNID
-341 VLSSKKITIN
+341 IISSKKITIN

-357 EQGDIIIFSGT
+357 EQGDVVTFSGN
-368 AIANQNLLV
+368 AIANQNLLI

-386 IFSKV
+386 IFSNI

-397 GTVSFDIP
+397 GIVSFEIP

-416 LYSNQGNEES
+416 LYSNQGDEES

-433 EDPLEVIVV
+433 EDPIEVIVV
-442 NTSKLNYNPNE
+442 DTSKLNYSSNE
-453 TVIVTIQGMPNSAVS
+453 NVVITIQGMPNASVS
-468 IIIIDEASKERLS
+468 LIVIDEASKERLS

-514 ARGDTVFTIG
+514 ARGDAVFTIG

-557 LITISLYDSDD
+557 LITISLYDPDN

-573 VESFS
+573 IETFS
-578 NKEGAFRTDKLRIPI
+578 NKEGAFRTDKFRIPN
-593 DPLIGEWTVKAKSGG
+593 DPLMGEWVIKAKSGG

-613 KIKIVAELDNVV
+613 KIKVAAQLDDVII
-625 VLVDKESLEYT
+625 LVDKESLTYS

-645 AGAAEGSA
+645 AGATEGTA
-653 VKLEFFNSNGD
+653 LKVEFFDINGD
-664 TISGSLLVYST
+664 SISGTLTIYAT
-675 STGEYATSWIIP
+675 NTGEYRTSWIIP
-687 DDIEPGL
+687 DDIEPGPI
-694 VEIKVTSTG
+694 EIRVTSTG
-703 GNTSSLIITVN
+703 NTASITITVN

>member
-1 MRLFFVGM
+1 MA
-9 LCISLLSISF
+9 LLSISF

-24 YTAYGE
+24 YIAYAE
-30 NEIIVNSVGF
+30 NEIIVNSIGF

-52 GNNTEIDSVRMWLG
+52 GNNTEIDSVRIWLG
-66 DENSFQSFKTEKGW
+66 DGNSFQSFKTEKGW

-87 GVIIFTTQDPIRP
+87 GVIIFTTQDSIRP

-107 IKTIVEK
+107 IKTLVEK

-134 LTNTES
+134 VTNTES

-148 APEINQPKSVGLKD
+148 VPEVNQPESVGLKD
-162 ASTFRLIPDKLS
+162 VSTFRLIPDKLS

-195 INDNL
+195 INGNL
-200 TESLVTDNNGN
+200 TKSFSTDNKGN
-211 FLVTSKISEQ
+211 FLLTSKISEQ
-221 VDPGRVE
+221 TDPGRTE

-238 KEISIRLLESDKRTI
+238 KEISIRLIESDKRLI
-253 VQTSEIILANTPS
+253 LKTSEVILANTPS
-266 NVTRGDTILL
+266 SVIRGDTILL
-276 QGTGTPETTITITSK
+276 QGTGTPETTLTITTQQST
-291 QNVETISINTITT
+291 ETISINTITT
-304 GPNGEWSFENLFPP
+304 EPSGEWSFENLFPP
-318 DIELKTVTIIV
+318 DIGLETVTITI

-341 VLSSKKITIN
+341 VISSKKITIN

-357 EQGDIIIFSGT
+357 EQGDVVIFSGN

-377 SLEDPKGTE
+377 SLEDPKGSE
-386 IFSKV
+386 IFSNI
-391 ITVDSS
+391 ITVDPS
-397 GTVSFDIP
+397 GIISFDVP

-416 LYSNQGNEES
+416 LYSNQGDEES

-433 EDPLEVIVV
+433 EDPVEVIVV
-442 NTSKLNYNPNE
+442 NTSKLNYSSNE
-453 TVIVTIQGMPNSAVS
+453 NVVVTIQGMPNASVS
-468 IIIIDEASKERLS
+468 LIIIDEASKERLS

-496 SAGDLSSGA
+496 SSDDLSSGA

-532 QMQTTKDQY
+532 QMQTTKDNY

-557 LITISLYDSDD
+557 LISVTLHDPDD

-573 VESFS
+573 VETFS
-578 NKEGAFRTDKLRIPI
+578 NKEGAFRTDKFRIPN

-608 NIAEY
+608 NIADY
-613 KIKIVAELDNVV
+613 KITVAAQLENVI
-625 VLVDKESLEYT
+625 VLVDKESLAYS

-645 AGAAEGSA
+645 AGATEGTA
-653 VKLEFFNSNGD
+653 LKLEFFDSNGD
-664 TISGSLLVYST
+664 SISGTLTIYAT
-675 STGEYATSWIIP
+675 NTGEYRTSWIIP
-687 DDIEPGL
+687 DDIEPGP
-694 VEIKVTSTG
+694 VEIRVTSTG
-703 GNTSSLIITVN
+703 NTSSITITVN

>member
-1 MRLFFVGM
+1 MA
-9 LCISLLSISF
+9 LLSISV

-24 YTAYGE
+24 YAAYAE
-30 NEIIVNSVGF
+30 NEVIVSSIGF

-52 GNNTEIDSVRMWLG
+52 GNNTEIDSVRIWLG
-66 DENSFQSFKTEKGW
+66 DGNSFQSFKTEKGW

-87 GVIIFTTQDPIRP
+87 GVIIFTTQDSIRP

-107 IKTIVEK
+107 IKTLVEK

-134 LTNTES
+134 VTNTES

-148 APEINQPKSVGLKD
+148 VPEVNQPESVGLKD
-162 ASTFRLIPDKLS
+162 VSTFRLIPDKLS

-195 INDNL
+195 INGNL
-200 TESLVTDNNGN
+200 TKSFSTDNKGN
-211 FLVTSKISEQ
+211 FLLTSKISEQ
-221 VDPGRVE
+221 TDPGRTE

-238 KEISIRLLESDKRTI
+238 KEISIRLIESDKRLI
-253 VQTSEIILANTPS
+253 LKTSEVILANTPS
-266 NVTRGDTILL
+266 SVIRGDTILL
-276 QGTGTPETTITITSK
+276 QGTGTPETTLTITTQQST
-291 QNVETISINTITT
+291 ETISINTITT
-304 GPNGEWSFENLFPP
+304 EPSGEWSFENLFPP
-318 DIELKTVTIIV
+318 DIGLETVTITI

-341 VLSSKKITIN
+341 VISSKKITIN

-357 EQGDIIIFSGT
+357 EQGDVVTFSGN

-377 SLEDPKGTE
+377 SLEDPKGSE
-386 IFSKV
+386 IFSNI
-391 ITVDSS
+391 ITVDPS
-397 GTVSFDIP
+397 GIISFDVP

-416 LYSNQGNEES
+416 LYSNQGDEES

-433 EDPLEVIVV
+433 EDPVEVIVV
-442 NTSKLNYNPNE
+442 NTSKLNYSSNE
-453 TVIVTIQGMPNSAVS
+453 NVVVTIQGMPNASVS
-468 IIIIDEASKERLS
+468 LIIIDEASKERLS

-496 SAGDLSSGA
+496 SSDDLSSGA

-532 QMQTTKDQY
+532 QMQTTKDNY

-557 LITISLYDSDD
+557 LISVTLHDPDD

-573 VESFS
+573 VETFS
-578 NKEGAFRTDKLRIPI
+578 NKEGAFRTDKFRIPN

-608 NIAEY
+608 NIADY
-613 KIKIVAELDNVV
+613 KITVAAQLENVI
-625 VLVDKESLEYT
+625 VLVDKESLAYS

-645 AGAAEGSA
+645 AGATEGTA
-653 VKLEFFNSNGD
+653 LKLEFFDSNGD
-664 TISGSLLVYST
+664 SISGTLTIYAT
-675 STGEYATSWIIP
+675 NTGEYRTSWIIP
-687 DDIEPGL
+687 DDIEPGP
-694 VEIKVTSTG
+694 VEIRVTSTG
-703 GNTSSLIITVN
+703 NTSSITITVN